1 MAWCAFACHRDPARL
16 TVALAESITLRA
28 CIKPITFPFKL
39 WASWKLVLASKTA
52 SHGHMAAMHINRV
65 HRLTLASTRRR
76 SVMHHL
82 VFG

>member
-1 MAWCAFACHRDPARL
+1 MGTVACHRDPARL
-16 TVALAESITLRA
+16 TVALAESISLRA

-39 WASWKLVLASKTA
+39 WASWKLVLATKTRH
-52 SHGHMAAMHINRV
+52 HGNMAAMHVSRIQRFTQANI
-65 HRLTLASTRRR
+65 RRR